1 MSDVNA
7 MRAQLRLTVAIGE
20 LLPLCAVCLL
30 GSDTHRSSSSA
41 SDKQSK
47 GEGATDEITFSD
59 RSVPA
64 KTGLVTKKRWWQH
77 LLIIIKN
84 KKMILNSLKE
94 KKVF

>member
-1 MSDVNA
+1 
-7 MRAQLRLTVAIGE
+7 MRALLRLTVAIGDKR
-20 LLPLCAVCLL
+20 LPLYAVCPLR
-30 GSDTHRSSSSA
+30 SYIHRSSSSA

-59 RSVPA
+59 RRVPA
-64 KTGLVTKKRWWQH
+64 KTGLVTEWRWWQH

-94 KKVF
+94 KKEF